1 MDFQNPISSLTEL
14 LRLHNKVSGAARD
27 KQLLSL
33 DVHCQEFI
41 AASPMLLLSTSNA
54 AGLCDV
60 SPRGDAPGF
69 VQVLSDTVLAIPE
82 RLGNNR
88 LDSARNILEN
98 PKVGLIFLIPD
109 VLETLRVSGS
119 AGLVRDPELLEVFR
133 VNQKIPKFVVVVHV
147 EEAFLQCGKAFK
159 RSGLWQPETWTTAQ
173 NLTSRAKM
181 LADQTK
187 INEQE
192 LESTL
197 ESAYRERLY

>member
-14 LRLHNKVSGAARD
+14 LTLHNEVSGAARD

-33 DVHCQEFI
+33 DVYCQEFI

-119 AGLVRDPELLEVFR
+119 AVLVRDPELLEVFR

>member
-14 LRLHNKVSGAARD
+14 LTLHNEVSGAARD

>member
-14 LRLHNKVSGAARD
+14 LTLHNEVSGVARD

-33 DVHCQEFI
+33 DVYCQEFI

-54 AGLCDV
+54 VGLCDV
-60 SPRGDAPGF
+60 SPRGDAPGS
-69 VQVLSDTVLAIPE
+69 VQVLSETVLAIPE

-119 AGLVRDPELLEVFR
+119 AVLVRDPELLESFR
-133 VNQKIPKFVVVVHV
+133 VNQKIPKFAVVVRV

-159 RSGLWQPETWTTAQ
+159 RSGLWQPETWTGAQ

-181 LADQTK
+181 LAGQTK
-187 INEQE
+187 ISEQE

>member
-14 LRLHNKVSGAARD
+14 LTLHNEVSGAARD

-33 DVHCQEFI
+33 DVYCQEFI
-41 AASPMLLLSTSNA
+41 AASPMLLLSTSNI

-69 VQVLSDTVLAIPE
+69 VQVLSDTMLAIPE

-109 VLETLRVSGS
+109 VLETLRVSGR
-119 AGLVRDPELLEVFR
+119 AGLVRDPELLESFR
-133 VNQKIPKFVVVVHV
+133 VNQKIPKFAVVVHV

-159 RSGLWQPETWTTAQ
+159 RSGLWQPETWTSAQ

-181 LADQTK
+181 LAGQTK
-187 INEQE
+187 ISEQE

-197 ESAYRERLY
+197 ESAYREHLY

>member
-14 LRLHNKVSGAARD
+14 LTLHNEVSGAARD

-33 DVHCQEFI
+33 DVYCQEFI

-69 VQVLSDTVLAIPE
+69 VQVLSDTMLAIPE

-119 AGLVRDPELLEVFR
+119 AGLVRDPELLESFR

>member
-1 MDFQNPISSLTEL
+1 MNFQNPISSLTEL
-14 LRLHNKVSGAARD
+14 LTLHNEVSGAARD

-33 DVHCQEFI
+33 DVYCQEFI

-187 INEQE
+187 ISEQE

>member
-14 LRLHNKVSGAARD
+14 LTLHNEVSGAARD

-33 DVHCQEFI
+33 DVYCQEFI

-133 VNQKIPKFVVVVHV
+133 VNQKIPKFMVVVHV

-187 INEQE
+187 ISEQE

>member
-14 LRLHNKVSGAARD
+14 LTLHNEVSGAARD

-33 DVHCQEFI
+33 DVYCQEFI

-69 VQVLSDTVLAIPE
+69 VQVLSDTMLAIPE

-187 INEQE
+187 ISEQE

>member
-119 AGLVRDPELLEVFR
+119 AVLVRDPELLESFR
-133 VNQKIPKFVVVVHV
+133 VHQKIPKFVVVVRV

-159 RSGLWQPETWTTAQ
+159 RSGLWQPETWTSAQ
-173 NLTSRAKM
+173 NLTRSEEH
-181 LADQTK
+181 TS
-187 INEQE
+187 E
-192 LESTL
+192 LQSPC
-197 ESAYRERLY
+197 

>member
-14 LRLHNKVSGAARD
+14 LTLHNEVSGAARD

-33 DVHCQEFI
+33 DVYCQEFI
-41 AASPMLLLSTSNA
+41 VASPMLLLSTSNA

-119 AGLVRDPELLEVFR
+119 AGLVRDPDLLEVFR
-133 VNQKIPKFVVVVHV
+133 VHQKIPKFVVVVHV

-187 INEQE
+187 ISEQE

>member
-14 LRLHNKVSGAARD
+14 LTLHNEVSGAARD

-33 DVHCQEFI
+33 DVYCQEFI

-133 VNQKIPKFVVVVHV
+133 VNQKIPKFMVVVHV

>member
-14 LRLHNKVSGAARD
+14 LTLHNEVSGAARD

-33 DVHCQEFI
+33 DVYCQEFI

-69 VQVLSDTVLAIPE
+69 VQVLSDTMLAIPE

>member
-14 LRLHNKVSGAARD
+14 LTPHNEVSGAARD

-33 DVHCQEFI
+33 DVYCQEFI

-69 VQVLSDTVLAIPE
+69 VQVLSDTMLAIPE

-119 AGLVRDPELLEVFR
+119 AGLVRDPELLESFR